1 MAWSGYHFLYDANLF
16 FLQGLSVSIVKL
28 LLPTLDLRAACC
40 NLQSKG
46 SAGGDGILSPPFDD
60 IRSEGFLSARY

>member
-1 MAWSGYHFLYDANLF
+1 MAWSGYHFSYDANLF

-46 SAGGDGILSPPFDD
+46 SAGGDGISSPPFDD
-60 IRSEGFLSARY
+60 IRSEGFLSARH